1 MPSDF
6 EKADKFIGHFIMLNL
21 NHGKKS
27 KAFWSEVWNVVK
39 DVASIWEQSRMLN
52 ALPSDYSQIGA
63 IMNDGGT
70 ARQDFNRSIREISWL
85 EENGQCMDNIKV
97 GQSENPD
104 SGRGAFAN
112 RFIPQGGLVAPAP
125 LIHIDSNVLKMY
137 KPMDADRPGREVPD
151 MDGPQTFQ
159 LLLNYCFGHEK
170 STLLLCPYG
179 LLTAYIN
186 HSAENPNAKI
196 EWSKTMRHPE
206 WLDQPIKLWE
216 DEYHTGFQIDF
227 VALRDIQEEEEIL
240 IDYGEA
246 WERAWQEHVRNFV
259 PRENYTPAY
268 ELNDMEDLVYRTIE
282 DRPYE
287 LDAVK
292 LWCNAWYVNRFIKS
306 RFKPF
311 RDMECRIL
319 KRLGEDRYV
328 VQVVE
333 YENDDVE
340 GTTTLETKGILW
352 DVPSDAFYLADMG
365 YERDHLQFDAFRHAM
380 MIPDEVFPEVWKTL

>member
-1 MPSDF
+1 
-6 EKADKFIGHFIMLNL
+6 L
-21 NHGKKS
+21 
-27 KAFWSEVWNVVK
+27 FWSREV
-39 DVASIWEQSRMLN
+39 D
-52 ALPSDYSQIGA
+52 
-63 IMNDGGT
+63 
-70 ARQDFNRSIREISWL
+70 
-85 EENGQCMDNIKV
+85 
-97 GQSENPD
+97 
-104 SGRGAFAN
+104 
-112 RFIPQGGLVAPAP
+112 LVALSVWAF
-125 LIHIDSNVLKMY
+125 
-137 KPMDADRPGREVPD
+137 
-151 MDGPQTFQ
+151 DGLHF
-159 LLLNYCFGHEK
+159 
-170 STLLLCPYG
+170 
-179 LLTAYIN
+179 N

-206 WLDQPIKLWE
+206 WLDQPIELWE
-216 DEYHTGFQIDF
+216 DENHTGFQIDF

-268 ELNDMEDLVYRTIE
+268 ELNGIEDLVYRTIE

-292 LWCNAWYVNRFIKS
+292 LRCNDCWYVNRFIKS

-311 RDMECRIL
+311 GDTECRIL
-319 KRLGEDRYV
+319 KRLVEDRYV